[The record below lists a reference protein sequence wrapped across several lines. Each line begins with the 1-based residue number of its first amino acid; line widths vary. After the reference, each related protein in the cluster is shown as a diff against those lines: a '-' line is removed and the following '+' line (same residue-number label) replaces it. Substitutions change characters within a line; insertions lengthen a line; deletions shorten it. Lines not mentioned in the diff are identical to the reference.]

1 MSNVP
6 FHQTRMGYR
15 FFEHTMPEIAVQLK
29 RLCDLLEKL
38 TAEQAK
44 ANDDGGE
51 QE

>member
-15 FFEHTMPEIAVQLK
+15 FYEHTMPEIAVQLK

-38 TAEQAK
+38 TAELPK
-44 ANDDGGE
+44 AGVDDEE